1 MTLIEAF
8 TRPQRGAR
16 QPVDQVLPDV
26 GFTERRRGAFP
37 VIFLIHG
44 IGNVSIEIKLLSFLP
59 QLLAQLQ
66 FRIGFTFVTKTVFT
80 LSAGCFE
87 ALLLAAAAGPANAG
101 TRVAMEI
108 DSQRLSRHHACCD
121 GDRQRS
127 LRRVIIILSPE
138 IIAFL
143 CTLRRY
149 IASRVRAF
157 NGSLTRP
164 ALYAADDKRCHPHG
178 INGNVL
184 AANR

>member
-16 QPVDQVLPDV
+16 QPVDQVFTLDV

-44 IGNVSIEIKLLSFLP
+44 IGNVSIEIKTLIPFLP

-80 LSAGCFE
+80 LSAGRFE

-121 GDRQRS
+121 GDRQRKFAQS
-127 LRRVIIILSPE
+127 NHHSIS
-138 IIAFL
+138 
-143 CTLRRY
+143 
-149 IASRVRAF
+149 
-157 NGSLTRP
+157 
-164 ALYAADDKRCHPHG
+164 
-178 INGNVL
+178 
-184 AANR
+184 